1 MKLIYFLTMDWTA
14 DLSLCCHD
22 TRHLGVIYQWCC
34 MDGGAGVPLPGPAKV
49 VLPIVAPHLH
59 LPRREGETTSPPP
72 HLHHLHFYLLIYYF
86 FNLWQKI
93 ERA

>member
-1 MKLIYFLTMDWTA
+1 MTPVTSE
-14 DLSLCCHD
+14 LSISGAAWL
-22 TRHLGVIYQWCC
+22 V
-34 MDGGAGVPLPGPAKV
+34 DGGAGVPLPGPAKV

-72 HLHHLHFYLLIYYF
+72 PPPFLFTYLLF

>member
-72 HLHHLHFYLLIYYF
+72 PPPPPPFLFTYLLF
-86 FNLWQKI
+86 F
-93 ERA
+93 